1 KRRIQERKAVVRPF
15 GSEYADDQDSRI
27 LNSAEPLLIV
37 ALVLYVEENA
47 YDAREVKP
55 IPSDLVRDRLQPL
68 VRRRPFD
75 LDVNLVDDDVRPGA
89 ATLLLNRDALTQ
101 STEEITIEL
110 VLVAD
115 LSVEPFRGTESFD
128 DGLQPLEVLGK
139 MPIGCSASHD

>member
-1 KRRIQERKAVVRPF
+1 MC
-15 GSEYADDQDSRI
+15 
-27 LNSAEPLLIV
+27 
-37 ALVLYVEENA
+37 LVLDVEQNA
-47 YDAREVKP
+47 DNSREVKP
-55 IPSDLVRDRLQPL
+55 VPGDLIRDRLQPL

-75 LDVNLVDDDVRPGA
+75 LDRNLVDDDVRPGA

-128 DGLQPLEVLGK
+128 DDLQPLEVLGK
-139 MPIGCSASHD
+139 RPIGCSASHE